1 MTKVVMTNLELKQFA
16 FICSCSSVELIGH
29 YFTRTRL
36 GLYHVKEIG
45 FGVWVRKAFGIKVGF
60 RVMIRD
66 IIGCLVPRVEPF
78 VLGPGLN

>member
-1 MTKVVMTNLELKQFA
+1 MLSF
-16 FICSCSSVELIGH
+16 CSCSSVELIGH

-45 FGVWVRKAFGIKVGF
+45 FGVWVRNAFGIKVGF

-66 IIGCLVPRVEPF
+66 IIGCLVPRVEPLICVRSRAELRKF
-78 VLGPGLN
+78 NCATK